1 MAGSD
6 AFRDLATVRIDF
18 ERPALALLHSAR
30 ELPTSTIHEAAGRI
44 GALPSA
50 IKPLN
55 AEFRIC
61 GPAVTVHSPPGD
73 NLWLHRALYLAQ
85 PGDVLVAD
93 VEGGYEFGYWG
104 EIMSCGARQRRLAG
118 LVINGCVRD
127 GATLA
132 SSEFPVFA
140 RGLCMCGTGK
150 DYGAR
155 GWINHPVLIED
166 VVVRPGD
173 LIVGD
178 HDGVVAIPR
187 SLAAEAVEK
196 AATREAKEASILRRL
211 EQGERTLDI
220 YNF

>member
-6 AFRDLATVRIDF
+6 APQALATVRTDF
-18 ERPALALLHSAR
+18 ERLAPTVVRSAS

-44 GALPSA
+44 GALPAA

-55 AEFRIC
+55 WEFRVC
-61 GPAVTVHSPPGD
+61 GPAVTVHSPAGD
-73 NLWLHRALYLAQ
+73 NLWLHRAIYVAE
-85 PGDVLVAD
+85 PGDVLVVD

-104 EIMSCGARQRRLAG
+104 EIMSCAARQRRLAG

-132 SSEFPVFA
+132 SPDFPVFS
-140 RGLCMCGTGK
+140 RGLCMRGTGK

-155 GWINHPVLIED
+155 GWVNYPVLIED
-166 VVVRPGD
+166 IVVRPGD

-187 SLAAEAVEK
+187 SLAAEVIEK
-196 AATREAKEASILRRL
+196 SATREAKEASIMRRL

>member
-1 MAGSD
+1 
-6 AFRDLATVRIDF
+6 
-18 ERPALALLHSAR
+18 
-30 ELPTSTIHEAAGRI
+30 
-44 GALPSA
+44 
-50 IKPLN
+50 
-55 AEFRIC
+55 
-61 GPAVTVHSPPGD
+61 
-73 NLWLHRALYLAQ
+73 
-85 PGDVLVAD
+85 
-93 VEGGYEFGYWG
+93 
-104 EIMSCGARQRRLAG
+104 
-118 LVINGCVRD
+118 
-127 GATLA
+127 
-132 SSEFPVFA
+132 
-140 RGLCMCGTGK
+140 MCGTGK